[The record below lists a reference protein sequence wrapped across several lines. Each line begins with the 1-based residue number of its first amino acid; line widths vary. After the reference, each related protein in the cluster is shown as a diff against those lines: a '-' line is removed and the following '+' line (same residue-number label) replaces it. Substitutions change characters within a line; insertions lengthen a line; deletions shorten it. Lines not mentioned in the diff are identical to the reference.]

1 MLFCQPSQALSRS
14 TGDII
19 HHFHRLSNNKV
30 RFYCKRI
37 FVCKIMGVPLY
48 AKVVLIKSAVIK
60 QRLSVVKSVT
70 GPAALTSAM

>member
-1 MLFCQPSQALSRS
+1 M
-14 TGDII
+14 
-19 HHFHRLSNNKV
+19 
-30 RFYCKRI
+30 
-37 FVCKIMGVPLY
+37 CKIMGVPLY